1 MLVALF
7 AMQVMSVSA
16 ASKTTGM
23 ALTGSASPAYELRE
37 MNDSI
42 LAGIGNEDV
51 AQLIRD
57 INAGKK
63 TAPDIAAQLEGKTLI
78 TPIMDLLPING
89 GIKSADGKQY
99 IVQKISVSTL
109 AKGMTDIQV
118 LHYSIANQKWEIIT
132 PDSVDLNSKEIEV
145 KFNDLSPVAV
155 IANVDA
161 AQAVNNT
168 AGTSPKKQYMGWIRC
183 GSHCTSWCS
192 RYRSTQKKCIINS
205 YKRREVAIEQKLY
218 YAYKRLPFVGKKE

>member
-1 MLVALF
+1 MKMKKKVISLIMLVALF

-63 TAPDIAAQLEGKTLI
+63 TLADLAKTAPDIAAQLEGKTLI
-78 TPIMDLLPING
+78 TPIMDLIPING

-109 AKGMTDIQV
+109 AKGMTDVQV

-168 AGTSPKKQYMGWIRC
+168 AGTSPKTGVET
-183 GSHCTSWCS
+183 SHAWAGVGVTAIVLLGAAAIVV
-192 RYRSTQKKCIINS
+192 R
-205 YKRREVAIEQKLY
+205 KRNA
-218 YAYKRLPFVGKKE
+218 

>member
-1 MLVALF
+1 MKMKKKVISLIMLVALF

-63 TAPDIAAQLEGKTLI
+63 TLADLAKTAPDIAAQLEGKTLI
-78 TPIMDLLPING
+78 TPIMDLIPING

-109 AKGMTDIQV
+109 AKGMTDVQV

-132 PDSVDLNSKEIEV
+132 PDSVDLNS
-145 KFNDLSPVAV
+145 
-155 IANVDA
+155 
-161 AQAVNNT
+161 
-168 AGTSPKKQYMGWIRC
+168 
-183 GSHCTSWCS
+183 
-192 RYRSTQKKCIINS
+192 
-205 YKRREVAIEQKLY
+205 
-218 YAYKRLPFVGKKE
+218 

>member
-1 MLVALF
+1 MKMKKKVISLIMLVALF

-63 TAPDIAAQLEGKTLI
+63 TLADLAKTAPDIAAQLEGKTLI
-78 TPIMDLLPING
+78 TPIMDLIPING

-109 AKGMTDIQV
+109 AKGMTDVQV

-155 IANVDA
+155 IA
-161 AQAVNNT
+161 
-168 AGTSPKKQYMGWIRC
+168 GTSPKTGVE
-183 GSHCTSWCS
+183 TSNAWAGFGVTAIVLLGAAAIVV
-192 RYRSTQKKCIINS
+192 R
-205 YKRREVAIEQKLY
+205 KRNA
-218 YAYKRLPFVGKKE
+218 

>member
-1 MLVALF
+1 MKMKKKVISLIMLVALF

-63 TAPDIAAQLEGKTLI
+63 TLADLAKTAPDIAAQLEGKTLI
-78 TPIMDLLPING
+78 TPIMDLIPING

-109 AKGMTDIQV
+109 AKGMTDVQV

-168 AGTSPKKQYMGWIRC
+168 AGTSPKTGDNTPFAALFAMMGISAAGLIFAC
-183 GSHCTSWCS
+183 
-192 RYRSTQKKCIINS
+192 
-205 YKRREVAIEQKLY
+205 YKRFRRV
-218 YAYKRLPFVGKKE
+218 KKSK

>member
-1 MLVALF
+1 MKMKKKVISLIMLVALF

-63 TAPDIAAQLEGKTLI
+63 TLADLAKTAPDIAAQLEGKTLI

-109 AKGMTDIQV
+109 AKGMTDVQV

-161 AQAVNNT
+161 AQAVNST
-168 AGTSPKKQYMGWIRC
+168 AGTSPKTGVE
-183 GSHCTSWCS
+183 TSNTWAGFGVAAIVLLGAAAIVV
-192 RYRSTQKKCIINS
+192 R
-205 YKRREVAIEQKLY
+205 KRNA
-218 YAYKRLPFVGKKE
+218 

>member
-1 MLVALF
+1 MKMKKKVISLIMFVALF

-63 TAPDIAAQLEGKTLI
+63 TLADLAKTAPDIAAQLEGKTLI

-109 AKGMTDIQV
+109 AKGMTDVQV

-168 AGTSPKKQYMGWIRC
+168 AGTSPKTGVE
-183 GSHCTSWCS
+183 TSNAWAGFGVTAIVLLGAAAIVV
-192 RYRSTQKKCIINS
+192 R
-205 YKRREVAIEQKLY
+205 KRNA
-218 YAYKRLPFVGKKE
+218 

>member
-1 MLVALF
+1 MKMKKKVISLIMLIALF

-23 ALTGSASPAYELRE
+23 ALTGNAKPYYELRE

-42 LAGIGNEDV
+42 LAGIGNDEV

-57 INAGKK
+57 INAGKKTLADLAK

-78 TPIMDLLPING
+78 TPIMDLIPING
-89 GIKSADGKQY
+89 GIKTSDGKQY
-99 IVQKISVSTL
+99 IVQNISVSTL
-109 AKGMTDIQV
+109 AKGMTDVQV
-118 LHYSIANQKWEIIT
+118 LHYSIVNQKWELIT
-132 PDSVDLNSKEIEV
+132 PDNVDFNNKEIEV

-161 AQAVNNT
+161 TQAVNNT
-168 AGTSPKKQYMGWIRC
+168 SGTSPKTGVEASNTWAGFGMAAVVLLGAAAIVVR
-183 GSHCTSWCS
+183 
-192 RYRSTQKKCIINS
+192 KKH
-205 YKRREVAIEQKLY
+205 A
-218 YAYKRLPFVGKKE
+218 

>member
-1 MLVALF
+1 MKMKKKVISLIMLVALF

-63 TAPDIAAQLEGKTLI
+63 TLADLAKTAPDIAAQLEGKTLI

-109 AKGMTDIQV
+109 AKGMTDVQV

-168 AGTSPKKQYMGWIRC
+168 AGTSPKTGVEISNTWAGFGVAAIVLLGAAAIVVR
-183 GSHCTSWCS
+183 
-192 RYRSTQKKCIINS
+192 
-205 YKRREVAIEQKLY
+205 KRNA
-218 YAYKRLPFVGKKE
+218 

>member
-1 MLVALF
+1 MKMKKKVISLIMLVALF

-63 TAPDIAAQLEGKTLI
+63 TLADLAKTAPDIAAQLEGKTLI
-78 TPIMDLLPING
+78 TPIMDLIPING

-109 AKGMTDIQV
+109 AKGMTDVQV

-168 AGTSPKKQYMGWIRC
+168 AGTSPKTVVE
-183 GSHCTSWCS
+183 TSNAWAGFGVAAIVLLGAAAIVV
-192 RYRSTQKKCIINS
+192 R
-205 YKRREVAIEQKLY
+205 KRNA
-218 YAYKRLPFVGKKE
+218 